1 MHAWQLCTRAR
12 VVVVV
17 VVVVVVSDDAMYC
30 QK

>member
-17 VVVVVVSDDAMYC
+17 VVVVSDDAMYC